1 MKSYEKHL
9 EELSYEIADDIL
21 KKEND
26 PKWEVTFEQMSVA
39 RSLSTIYEKG
49 LKKINEDLDV
59 AIRRNLIKMKSRNN

>member
-39 RSLSTIYEKG
+39 RSLSTIYDKG

>member
-39 RSLSTIYEKG
+39 RSLSTIYDKG

-59 AIRRNLIKMKSRNN
+59 AIRRNLIEMKSRNN

>member
-1 MKSYEKHL
+1 MKSYEMHL

-39 RSLSTIYEKG
+39 RSLSTIYDKG